1 MWYRNH
7 QQNIKVLWKRLSEAK
22 RIYDLRCR
30 EEIASNQFYHQEVAR
45 CGKNSK
51 EAEKVRTYECHYFSK
66 GHERN
71 DTKEKSRSFVCI
83 FSFPLTLEKKVPF
96 LCENKK
102 RKTVLVNASLDMMTI
117 DKSDNSSKMVTFT
130 GLTKTCRSQYCNWLT
145 FLQKWLFWICHAKKA
160 F

>member
-1 MWYRNH
+1 MCYRNH

-51 EAEKVRTYECHYFSK
+51 EAEKVRTNRTNVISFQKATKRYKRKITFLCLYIFFSI
-66 GHERN
+66 
-71 DTKEKSRSFVCI
+71 DSR
-83 FSFPLTLEKKVPF
+83 KKVPF
-96 LCENKK
+96 LRKQK
-102 RKTVLVNASLDMMTI
+102 KTVLVNASLDMMTI

-130 GLTKTCRSQYCNWLT
+130 GLTKTCRSQYCN
-145 FLQKWLFWICHAKKA
+145 
-160 F
+160 

>member
-51 EAEKVRTYECHYFSK
+51 EAEKVRTNVISFQKATNETIQKKNHVLLSVYFLF
-66 GHERN
+66 HW
-71 DTKEKSRSFVCI
+71 
-83 FSFPLTLEKKVPF
+83 LW
-96 LCENKK
+96 KK
-102 RKTVLVNASLDMMTI
+102 RSPFYAKKKTVLVNASLDMMTI

-145 FLQKWLFWICHAKKA
+145 FLQKWLFWICHAKKP